1 MSRIILICKHFRKP
15 LSIEKEFLVD
25 FAYDELTGQSV
36 VVPCS
41 NPTFLGATFD
51 NDLGEY
57 VLEDRKEIK

>member
-1 MSRIILICKHFRKP
+1 MSRIILICKNFKKP
-15 LSIEKEFLVD
+15 LSSEKELLVD

-57 VLEDRKEIK
+57 VLEGK

>member
-1 MSRIILICKHFRKP
+1 MSRTILICKHFKKP
-15 LSIEKEFLVD
+15 KSSEKELLVD

-51 NDLGEY
+51 KELGEY
-57 VLEDRKEIK
+57 VLEDKKEIA